1 MQLSFDRMYQA
12 SLEKDVAFE
21 GVFFTAVKTTGIF
34 CRPSCRARKPK
45 PENIEFFATTKECIL
60 KGYRPCKVCHPLEQL
75 NQTPDNIR
83 QLLLELAEDPG
94 LKVKDADL
102 LRRGIEPHQIRR
114 WFLKNHG
121 ITFHAYR
128 RMLRINSATANNLF
142 ETNYNCWTCA
152 LAVTHGETP
161 GFSTFTSESQFV
173 SDIQNNYVNVSG
185 NPSSFKFGQTA
196 ISFGYKEDFGF
207 GATKIVHGAVY
218 LGTSKDGTQ
227 YVWTK
232 DGKWY
237 PPRVATL
244 K

>member
-1 MQLSFDRMYQA
+1 MGLNIHY
-12 SLEKDVAFE
+12 EE
-21 GVFFTAVKTTGIF
+21 G
-34 CRPSCRARKPK
+34 
-45 PENIEFFATTKECIL
+45 
-60 KGYRPCKVCHPLEQL
+60 
-75 NQTPDNIR
+75 QTPLDEDEKEGLLIPSVTTRSDLDEVEQRNIDQLMSTMGKDGTIALTNDIPGVAAINASINDMVTNSDNYSHNI
-83 QLLLELAEDPG
+83 
-94 LKVKDADL
+94 
-102 LRRGIEPHQIRR
+102 
-114 WFLKNHG
+114 F
-121 ITFHAYR
+121 
-128 RMLRINSATANNLF
+128 TANNLF

-152 LAVTHGETP
+152 LAVTQGETP

-173 SDIQNNYVNVSG
+173 NDIQTNYVNVSG

-244 K
+244 KETVSKYEPVMGVNGEKGQGYYNPRK